1 MCTSHIVMYV
11 ADGHV
16 NWPVLIV
23 TGGNRHSS
31 LVTAENNWA
40 EYRAVC
46 LGILRDYVLKAS
58 GVSFKSK

>member
-1 MCTSHIVMYV
+1 MCSSDIIAYV
-11 ADGHV
+11 ADGQI
-16 NWPVLIV
+16 NRPIV
-23 TGGNRHSS
+23 VCACSNGYSS

-58 GVSFKSK
+58 GVSF